1 MADEFDEIEDFEDD
15 LDLTLYADAAEL
27 LREVTTQLIE
37 VIETGLRINGVFHY
51 EFEFIHP
58 FSDGN
63 GRMGRLWQTL
73 ILSQWKPELA
83 YLPVETVIRHQQA
96 EYYAALSAADKASD
110 ATGFVEYMLK
120 ALLSAMQEVVEAPS
134 QHQVGTKSE
143 LTVEQSYVLA
153 IFKGEMTLM
162 ALMKEVNRS
171 DRSKF
176 RSQVLNPLMDAGL
189 VEPTIPDKPTSSKQ
203 KYRLKRDTH

>member
-1 MADEFDEIEDFEDD
+1 
-15 LDLTLYADAAEL
+15 
-27 LREVTTQLIE
+27 
-37 VIETGLRINGVFHY
+37 
-51 EFEFIHP
+51 
-58 FSDGN
+58 
-63 GRMGRLWQTL
+63 
-73 ILSQWKPELA
+73 
-83 YLPVETVIRHQQA
+83 
-96 EYYAALSAADKASD
+96 
-110 ATGFVEYMLK
+110 
-120 ALLSAMQEVVEAPS
+120 
-134 QHQVGTKSE
+134 
-143 LTVEQSYVLA
+143 VLA

>member
-1 MADEFDEIEDFEDD
+1 
-15 LDLTLYADAAEL
+15 
-27 LREVTTQLIE
+27 
-37 VIETGLRINGVFHY
+37 
-51 EFEFIHP
+51 
-58 FSDGN
+58 
-63 GRMGRLWQTL
+63 MGRLWQTL

-153 IFKGEMTLM
+153 ILKGEMTLM